1 MKITLL
7 GTGGPR
13 PDPKRMGP
21 STLVRVGSD
30 NLVFDAG
37 RGVATR
43 LVQAGVPITDFA
55 YIFLTHLHFDHTGGL
70 ADLLFAAW
78 NLARNKTIHV
88 YGPKGTEAMVRHIFD
103 AYERD
108 IWYRLSETVLT
119 HEKLVDI
126 REMVEVHDV
135 RAGLVLESVN
145 WRVTAA
151 DVDHG
156 NGLGLSREEWACL
169 AYRVESR
176 GQTVVISGDAVYSPS
191 LIEIAREADTLVMCC
206 YLSGEEIR
214 DHDTELITKY
224 VLNSSLMAGK
234 IAKEANVKQI
244 ALIHLREKPQR
255 LLDAMKDEIKID
267 FDGIVVVGEDL
278 LEIDL
283 D

>member
-1 MKITLL
+1 
-7 GTGGPR
+7 
-13 PDPKRMGP
+13 MGP
-21 STLVRVGSD
+21 STLVSVGSD

-37 RGVATR
+37 RGAAAR
-43 LVQAGVPITDFA
+43 LVQAGVPITDYA
-55 YIFLTHLHFDHTGGL
+55 YVFLTHLHFDHAGGL
-70 ADLLFAAW
+70 ADLVFAAW
-78 NLARNKTIHV
+78 NMARNKTIHV
-88 YGPKGTEAMVRHIFD
+88 YGPKGTVAMVRHLFE

-126 REMVEVHDV
+126 RDMVEVHDV
-135 RAGLVLESVN
+135 GEGLVVEGAD

-156 NGLGLSREEWACL
+156 HGLGLNRDEWACL
-169 AYRVESR
+169 AYRVESK
-176 GQTVVISGDAVYSPS
+176 GKTVVISGDAVYSPS
-191 LIEIAREADTLVMCC
+191 LIKIAQGAITLVMCC
-206 YLSGEEIR
+206 YLSGEEIK

-244 ALIHLREKPQR
+244 ALIHIREKPEK
-255 LLDAMKDEIKID
+255 LLKAMKEEIKRD
-267 FDGIVVVGEDL
+267 FDGSVVVGEDL